1 MLSYEH
7 KLKQREDTINDLERD
22 ASYFSGKNYC
32 VDDGI
37 QNNLVVQVS
46 QKYFDSTWNQEGFWR
61 SKGFF
66 NQYLF
71 FNHTNVNSVSS
82 KKYPGKPAG
91 VRFSTDF
98 FLCQKRQRSLNTC
111 KPTHNKYLYYI

>member
-1 MLSYEH
+1 MSYEY

-22 ASYFSGKNYC
+22 ASYFKGKNYFTSE
-32 VDDGI
+32 DGT
-37 QNNLVVQVS
+37 QNHLVFQAS
-46 QKYFDSTWNQEGFWR
+46 QKYFNSNWNQEGFWR

-71 FNHTNVNSVSS
+71 FNHTNVNNISI

-91 VRFSTDF
+91 VRFSRDF
-98 FLCQKRQRSLNTC
+98 LLYQKDKDLLTIETL
-111 KPTHNKYLYYI
+111 P